1 MRNCFFN
8 FKSLENRMSFL
19 PIIPVE
25 YTTTHIYKEIKRER
39 WNAWRHQIFL
49 NSIQKRTIEGLQKFS
64 YLMSYIIPY
73 MVLGFCPGLVGDVFG
88 ETLSLNLKK
97 NLVHTIQRNWLRVCI
112 MKWRYSCWIGLVH
125 LHTSYFP
132 IVQDLFEISAS
143 GYKMSMQRRIRKD
156 PAPWYKMI
164 DAISTR

>member
-64 YLMSYIIPY
+64 YLMSYIIHTWY
-73 MVLGFCPGLVGDVFG
+73 WVFVQVWERCFWG
-88 ETLSLNLKK
+88 SLSLNLKK
-97 NLVHTIQRNWLRVCI
+97 TLVHTIQKNWLGVCI

-125 LHTSYFP
+125 LHKSYFP
-132 IVQDLFEISAS
+132 IVQDLFEIRAS
-143 GYKMSMQRRIRKD
+143 GYKMSLQRRIRKD